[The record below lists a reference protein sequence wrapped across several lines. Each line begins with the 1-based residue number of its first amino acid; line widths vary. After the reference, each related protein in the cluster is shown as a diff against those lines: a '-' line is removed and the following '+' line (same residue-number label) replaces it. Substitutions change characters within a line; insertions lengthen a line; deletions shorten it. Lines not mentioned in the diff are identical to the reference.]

1 MKRIATQVLMALAA
15 IVSLQAAAPQGY
27 YSASEGKK
35 GKALLTSLYSKIS
48 SHTNVGYNGL
58 WNVYKSS
65 DVDANGKI
73 WDMYS
78 TKRWN
83 PNGEQCGNYS
93 YVGDCY
99 NREHSLP
106 KSWFDDASPMYSDA
120 FHIYPT
126 DGKVNGQRSNY
137 PYGECSGGTT
147 LPSHGSVRALGRLG
161 RSTFPGYS
169 GTVFEPDDEYK
180 GDFARSYFYMAACYN
195 DRISGWHSDMMGG
208 NDYPVF
214 KTWAVNLL
222 LKWHRQDPVSDK
234 ERKRND
240 AVYNYQH
247 NRNPF
252 IDYPDLAEHIWGDK
266 TDIAWSSTG
275 SVEPAI
281 SAPVNGSTVSLGN
294 TAVNVAVS
302 RTVTVKGVNL
312 TSAATVSVS
321 GGSGFSVS
329 PASLAASAVNSDA
342 GAQLT
347 VTCVPESEGTTSA
360 TVTVS
365 SGTVSTRFTVTATA
379 YSSLTATEA
388 TDVTDEGFTARW
400 VNIDGPGA
408 SYDLSVMFNG
418 TPLSGYPVKVSAAA
432 GAYRVTGLSASTTYT
447 YKVSSQ
453 TLTSNEVSVTT
464 LAPIPSVAFMFDGD
478 LTFYT
483 TPGTA
488 SDVAEVLAE
497 IENIP
502 GDVTVEVVKPFEVST
517 DRAAWGQ
524 SVTLS
529 PGADR
534 FYMRLGATAAGNYR
548 TSLKATAEGYYND
561 DTDVTGEVAET
572 VSFVE
577 TFPNDRGSYANG
589 SYEGAMGEWTFE
601 DAGVWSSDAHL
612 PSGTQPVRL
621 GKTDTSMIEMAFD
634 KTRGAGKVT
643 FTARSWSANEGAATL
658 DIEWSTDGGIS
669 WNNAGTVTIPDEKWA
684 DYSVPVNQAG
694 SVRVRVA
701 QKSGKRLLLGDL
713 AISDYSLSGLEETLD
728 YHRWDAYCR
737 DGRLVVDVRDGG
749 EALDVRVYDLQGV
762 TRYEGRTATGV
773 ALDGLGDGL
782 YIVVVDDFARRVF
795 VK

>member
-106 KSWFDDASPMYSDA
+106 KSWFDDAAPMYSDA

-281 SAPVNGSTVSLGN
+281 SAPVNGSTVSL
-294 TAVNVAVS
+294 
-302 RTVTVKGVNL
+302 
-312 TSAATVSVS
+312 
-321 GGSGFSVS
+321 
-329 PASLAASAVNSDA
+329 P
-342 GAQLT
+342 
-347 VTCVPESEGTTSA
+347 
-360 TVTVS
+360 
-365 SGTVSTRFTVTATA
+365 
-379 YSSLTATEA
+379 
-388 TDVTDEGFTARW
+388 
-400 VNIDGPGA
+400 
-408 SYDLSVMFNG
+408 
-418 TPLSGYPVKVSAAA
+418 
-432 GAYRVTGLSASTTYT
+432 
-447 YKVSSQ
+447 
-453 TLTSNEVSVTT
+453 
-464 LAPIPSVAFMFDGD
+464 
-478 LTFYT
+478 
-483 TPGTA
+483 
-488 SDVAEVLAE
+488 
-497 IENIP
+497 
-502 GDVTVEVVKPFEVST
+502 
-517 DRAAWGQ
+517 
-524 SVTLS
+524 
-529 PGADR
+529 
-534 FYMRLGATAAGNYR
+534 
-548 TSLKATAEGYYND
+548 
-561 DTDVTGEVAET
+561 
-572 VSFVE
+572 
-577 TFPNDRGSYANG
+577 
-589 SYEGAMGEWTFE
+589 
-601 DAGVWSSDAHL
+601 
-612 PSGTQPVRL
+612 
-621 GKTDTSMIEMAFD
+621 
-634 KTRGAGKVT
+634 
-643 FTARSWSANEGAATL
+643 
-658 DIEWSTDGGIS
+658 
-669 WNNAGTVTIPDEKWA
+669 
-684 DYSVPVNQAG
+684 
-694 SVRVRVA
+694 
-701 QKSGKRLLLGDL
+701 LLL
-713 AISDYSLSGLEETLD
+713 
-728 YHRWDAYCR
+728 
-737 DGRLVVDVRDGG
+737 
-749 EALDVRVYDLQGV
+749 
-762 TRYEGRTATGV
+762 
-773 ALDGLGDGL
+773 
-782 YIVVVDDFARRVF
+782 
-795 VK
+795 